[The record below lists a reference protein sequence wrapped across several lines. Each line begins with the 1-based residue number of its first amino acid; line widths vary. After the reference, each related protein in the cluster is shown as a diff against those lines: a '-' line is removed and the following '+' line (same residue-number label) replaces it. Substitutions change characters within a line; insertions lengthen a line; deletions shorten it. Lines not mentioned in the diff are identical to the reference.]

1 MSVAL
6 EQPMRRDDTP
16 GDADSASPDETLGDG
31 HDAHDAHEDSLQ
43 HGTPP
48 PPPKRKG
55 GRKPV
60 CPLLLKTVDLCV
72 NPCHG

>member
-1 MSVAL
+1 MSVSP
-6 EQPMRRDDTP
+6 EQPIRRDDTP
-16 GDADSASPDETLGDG
+16 GEADSASPDDTLGD
-31 HDAHDAHEDSLQ
+31 AHDVHEDVPQ

-60 CPLLLKTVDLCV
+60 RTNLSLSVITK
-72 NPCHG
+72 

>member
-1 MSVAL
+1 MSLSA
-6 EQPMRRDDTP
+6 EQPIRRDDTP
-16 GDADSASPDETLGDG
+16 GEAASASPDETLGD
-31 HDAHDAHEDSLQ
+31 AHDVLEDVPQ

-60 CPLLLKTVDLCV
+60 RTIIGL
-72 NPCHG
+72 